1 MFRQPSRSDYEK
13 AVYEMS
19 VLTET
24 QKKTL
29 IDNFEKIKPAMLAGI
44 QQSMRICSE
53 KGEASADAPFG
64 PGPKAALLDA
74 LEQAEKLGFRTANID
89 NKIGYAEIGE
99 GDEMV
104 AVLGHLDVVPAGEG
118 WNTDPYGAVIRDGIL
133 YGRGCLD
140 DKGPIVGALYS
151 LKAIVDSGI
160 PLKRRIRVI
169 MGTDEECGSAC
180 VAHYLATKQE
190 MPVAGFTPD
199 ADFPAIFCEK
209 GILRFE
215 LGCEIGGDGQALQ
228 LEGGVAANV
237 VMPGLTLTAPASA
250 ELPAEAADAVQVQ
263 QKGDTVQYTFTG
275 KSAHAMAPQLGIN
288 AGYLAADYFKGVKL
302 SRDID
307 QIFGFVR
314 EKLNHEPDGKS
325 LGIARTDEETGALTV
340 NMGCMLRKGN
350 MRVLTLDLRYP
361 PVCNAEEIEE
371 EIRKS
376 AAEFGLRILEKEH
389 AHPLYIPKDSALIK
403 TLMGVYR
410 EMTGDQAEPIAIGG
424 GTYAKAFPN
433 MVAFGPLF
441 PGDPDVIHQ
450 PNEWADLEKLLKSIE
465 ISMLAAAEMANG
477 EI

>member
-1 MFRQPSRSDYEK
+1 MVDLRRPEHEK
-13 AVYEMS
+13 VGNQMS
-19 VLTET
+19 VLTEN

-29 IDNFEKIKPAMLAGI
+29 VENFREMKPQLLEGI
-44 QQSMRICSE
+44 QQNMRICSE
-53 KGEASADAPFG
+53 KGEASEDAPFG

-74 LEQAEKLGFRTANID
+74 LEQAEKLGFRTSNID

-104 AVLGHLDVVPAGEG
+104 AVLGHLDVVPAGDG
-118 WNTDPYGAVIRDGIL
+118 WNTDPYGAVCQDGVL
-133 YGRGCLD
+133 YGRGSLD
-140 DKGPIVGALYS
+140 DKGPIMGALYS
-151 LKAIVDSGI
+151 MKAIVDSGI

-215 LGCEIGGDGQALQ
+215 LGCEIAEDGQNLQ

-237 VMPGLTLTAPASA
+237 VMPSLTLRVPERADLPQAS
-250 ELPAEAADAVQVQ
+250 ADAVEVQ
-263 QKGDTVQYTFTG
+263 KQDGAVVYTFIG
-275 KSAHAMAPQLGIN
+275 KSAHAMAPHLGVN
-288 AGYLAADYFKGVKL
+288 AGYLAADYFKDVKL
-302 SRDID
+302 SQDID
-307 QIFGFVR
+307 RLFAFVR
-314 EKLNHEPDGKS
+314 DELHHETDGKT
-325 LGIARTDEETGALTV
+325 LGIARSDEETGDLTI
-340 NMGCMLRKGN
+340 NMGCMLRRDN

-361 PVCNAEEIEE
+361 PVCNADEIEQG
-371 EIRKS
+371 IRK
-376 AAEFGLRILEKEH
+376 AAEAHGLKILEKKH
-389 AHPLYIPKDSALIK
+389 AHPLYIPKDSALIQ

-410 EMTGDQAEPIAIGG
+410 EVTGDQAEPIAIGG

-450 PNEWADLEKLLKSIE
+450 PNECVEVEKLLKAVE

-477 EI
+477 EF